1 MVIID
6 DSIYMLY
13 TAYDG
18 EIARVAAASIRVVD
32 FLERRFDRW
41 QRIGMAFEDIWDKD
55 AILFPERINNKYVIY
70 HRIEPSIWVSYLD
83 ELVFPLPKSRTPSSL
98 GPVRDACGTH

>member
-1 MVIID
+1 M
-6 DSIYMLY
+6 
-13 TAYDG
+13 
-18 EIARVAAASIRVVD
+18 AAASIRVVD

-83 ELVFPLPKSRTPSSL
+83 ELVFPAPKESHSIIIGPRSGRMWDSL
-98 GPVRDACGTH
+98 KIGAGTQPIKPFTAG